1 MKKTNLSWV
10 GALLVFALLL
20 WCTAAT
26 PGKIDDPSTYTCAVY
41 SSALSLLPPVI
52 AIVLALN
59 TKEVYTSLLVG
70 IATGALLYAN
80 GNLELAL
87 TTLFFNEDGGMV
99 SKLSDSSNVGILVFL
114 VMLGILVALMNKAGG
129 SAAFG
134 RWASTHI
141 HTRAGAQF
149 ATLLLGILIF
159 VDDYFNCLTVG
170 SVMRPVTD
178 RQKVSRAKLAYLI
191 DATAAPVCIIA
202 PVSSWAAAVT
212 SSVPEGSG
220 INGFTMFLRTIP
232 YNYYAILTMVMS
244 LFLIFSGLDYGP
256 MKKHEDNALL
266 GDLFTTDDRP
276 YGDDAD
282 DGSDTRGHVVDL
294 IAPVLVLIAACI
306 FGMVYT
312 GGFFEGVDF
321 VTAFANCSA
330 SMGLVMGSAIALM
343 FTFVFYRVR
352 GVMTFQDFAACIP
365 EGFKAMVSPMLILT
379 LAWTLSGMTGLLGAK
394 YYVASLLSG
403 SAAALQYLLPI
414 IIFVVAVFLAFATGT
429 SWGTFSILVPIVC
442 HAFPEGEMLVVSIAA
457 CIPEGF
463 KAMVSPMLILTLAWT
478 LSGMTGLLG
487 AKYYVA
493 SLLSGSAAALQYL
506 LPIIIFV
513 VAVFLAFATGTS
525 WGTFSIL
532 VPIVCHAFPDGEM
545 LVVSIAACLSGAV
558 CGDHCSP
565 ISDTTIMASAGAH
578 CSHVNHVSTQLPYA
592 MTAAA
597 ISAGCYLLCGAA
609 QAVLG
614 DAANTLTSFVLLA
627 CAIAIELVVLSI
639 VRARMGHTG
648 KEEVT
653 KS

>member
-1 MKKTNLSWV
+1 MKNKNLSWA
-10 GALLVFALLL
+10 GALFVFALLL
-20 WCTAAT
+20 WCTAVT
-26 PGKIDDPSTYTCAVY
+26 PGKVADPATYTCAVY
-41 SSALSLLPPVI
+41 STFFSLLPPVI

-70 IATGALLYAN
+70 IASGALLYAN

-87 TTLFFNEDGGMV
+87 NTLFFNEDGGMIT
-99 SKLSDSSNVGILVFL
+99 KLSDSGNVGILAFL

-141 HTRAGAQF
+141 HSRAGAQF
-149 ATLLLGILIF
+149 ATLLLGVMIF

-191 DATAAPVCIIA
+191 DSTAAPICIIA

-212 SSVPEGSG
+212 SSVPAGSG

-232 YNYYAILTMVMS
+232 YNYYAVLTVVMS
-244 LFLIFSGLDYGP
+244 LFLIFTGAEFGP
-256 MKKHEDNALL
+256 MKLNEDNAQN
-266 GDLFTTDDRP
+266 GDLFTTADRP
-276 YGDDAD
+276 YGDDVD
-282 DGSDTRGHVVDL
+282 DGNDTNGHVIDL

-321 VTAFANCSA
+321 ITAFADCNASA
-330 SMGLVMGSAIALM
+330 GLVLGSSIALL

-352 GVMTFQDFAACIP
+352 SVMTFQDFAACIP
-365 EGFKAMVSPMLILT
+365 EGFKAMVSPMLILS

-394 YYVASLLSG
+394 YYVANLLG
-403 SAAALQYLLPI
+403 NSAAALQYLLPF
-414 IIFVVAVFLAFATGT
+414 IIFLVAVFLAFATGT
-429 SWGTFSILVPIVC
+429 SWGTFSILIPIVC
-442 HAFPEGEMLVVSIAA
+442 
-457 CIPEGF
+457 
-463 KAMVSPMLILTLAWT
+463 
-478 LSGMTGLLG
+478 
-487 AKYYVA
+487 
-493 SLLSGSAAALQYL
+493 Q
-506 LPIIIFV
+506 
-513 VAVFLAFATGTS
+513 
-525 WGTFSIL
+525 
-532 VPIVCHAFPDGEM
+532 AFPDGEM

-592 MTAAA
+592 ITVAAC
-597 ISAGCYLLCGAA
+597 SAVCYVITGLA

-614 DAANTLTSFVLLA
+614 SRASLLTSLVLLVV
-627 CAIAIELVVLSI
+627 AIVLELAVLSVI
-639 VRARMGHTG
+639 RARTRAKTSGETM
-648 KEEVT
+648 
-653 KS
+653 

>member
-1 MKKTNLSWV
+1 MKNKNLSWV
-10 GALLVFALLL
+10 GALFVFALLL
-20 WCTAAT
+20 WCTAVT
-26 PGKIDDPSTYTCAVY
+26 PGKVADPATYTCAVY
-41 SSALSLLPPVI
+41 STFFSLLPPVI

-70 IATGALLYAN
+70 IASGALLYAN

-87 TTLFFNEDGGMV
+87 NTLFFNEDGGMIT
-99 SKLSDSSNVGILVFL
+99 KLSDSGNVGILAFL

-141 HTRAGAQF
+141 HSRAGAQF
-149 ATLLLGILIF
+149 ATLLLGVMIF

-191 DATAAPVCIIA
+191 DSTAAPICIIA

-212 SSVPEGSG
+212 SSVPAGSG

-232 YNYYAILTMVMS
+232 YNYYAVMTVVMS
-244 LFLIFSGLDYGP
+244 LFLIFTGAEFGP
-256 MKKHEDNALL
+256 MKLNEDNAKN
-266 GDLFTTDDRP
+266 GDLFTTADRP
-276 YGDDAD
+276 YGDDVD
-282 DGSDTRGHVVDL
+282 DGSDTNGHVIDL
-294 IAPVLVLIAACI
+294 LAPVLVLIAACI

-321 VTAFANCSA
+321 ITAFADCNASA
-330 SMGLVMGSAIALM
+330 GLVLGSSIALL

-352 GVMTFQDFAACIP
+352 SVMTFQDFAACIP
-365 EGFKAMVSPMLILT
+365 EGFKAMVSPMLILS

-394 YYVASLLSG
+394 YYVANLLG
-403 SAAALQYLLPI
+403 NSAAALQYLLPA
-414 IIFVVAVFLAFATGT
+414 IIFLVAVFLAFATGT
-429 SWGTFSILVPIVC
+429 SWGTFSILIPIVC
-442 HAFPEGEMLVVSIAA
+442 
-457 CIPEGF
+457 
-463 KAMVSPMLILTLAWT
+463 
-478 LSGMTGLLG
+478 
-487 AKYYVA
+487 
-493 SLLSGSAAALQYL
+493 Q
-506 LPIIIFV
+506 
-513 VAVFLAFATGTS
+513 
-525 WGTFSIL
+525 
-532 VPIVCHAFPDGEM
+532 AFPDGEM

-592 MTAAA
+592 ITAAA
-597 ISAGCYLLCGAA
+597 CSAVCYVITGLA

-614 DAANTLTSFVLLA
+614 SRASLVTSLVLLVV
-627 CAIAIELVVLSI
+627 AIVLELAVLSVI
-639 VRARMGHTG
+639 RARTRAKTSGDA
-648 KEEVT
+648 V
-653 KS
+653 

>member
-1 MKKTNLSWV
+1 MKNKNLSWA
-10 GALLVFALLL
+10 GALFVFALLL
-20 WCTAAT
+20 WCTAVT
-26 PGKIDDPSTYTCAVY
+26 PGKVADPATYTCAVY
-41 SSALSLLPPVI
+41 STFFSLLPPVI

-70 IATGALLYAN
+70 IASGALLYAN

-87 TTLFFNEDGGMV
+87 NTLFFNEDGGMIT
-99 SKLSDSSNVGILVFL
+99 KLSDSGNVGILAFL

-141 HTRAGAQF
+141 HSRAGAQF
-149 ATLLLGILIF
+149 ATLLLGVLIF

-178 RQKVSRAKLAYLI
+178 RHKVSRAKLAYLI
-191 DATAAPVCIIA
+191 DSTAAPICIIA

-212 SSVPEGSG
+212 SSVPAGSG

-232 YNYYAILTMVMS
+232 YNYYAMLTVVMS
-244 LFLIFSGLDYGP
+244 LFLIFTGAEFGP
-256 MKKHEDNALL
+256 MKLNEDNAKN
-266 GDLFTTDDRP
+266 GDLFTTADRP
-276 YGDDAD
+276 YGDDVD
-282 DGSDTRGHVVDL
+282 DGNDTNGHVIDL

-321 VTAFANCSA
+321 ITAFADCNASA
-330 SMGLVMGSAIALM
+330 GLVLGSSIALL

-352 GVMTFQDFAACIP
+352 SVMTFQDFAACIP
-365 EGFKAMVSPMLILT
+365 EGFKAMVSPMLILS

-394 YYVASLLSG
+394 YYVANLLG
-403 SAAALQYLLPI
+403 NSAAALQYLLPV
-414 IIFVVAVFLAFATGT
+414 IIFLVAVFLAFATGT
-429 SWGTFSILVPIVC
+429 SWGTFSILIPIVC
-442 HAFPEGEMLVVSIAA
+442 
-457 CIPEGF
+457 
-463 KAMVSPMLILTLAWT
+463 
-478 LSGMTGLLG
+478 
-487 AKYYVA
+487 
-493 SLLSGSAAALQYL
+493 Q
-506 LPIIIFV
+506 
-513 VAVFLAFATGTS
+513 
-525 WGTFSIL
+525 
-532 VPIVCHAFPDGEM
+532 AFPDGEM

-592 MTAAA
+592 ITAAA
-597 ISAGCYLLCGAA
+597 CSAVCYVITGLA

-614 DAANTLTSFVLLA
+614 SRASLLTSLVLLVV
-627 CAIAIELVVLSI
+627 AIVLELAVLSVI
-639 VRARMGHTG
+639 RARTRAKISGETM
-648 KEEVT
+648 
-653 KS
+653 

>member
-1 MKKTNLSWV
+1 MKNKNLSWV
-10 GALLVFALLL
+10 GALFVFALLL
-20 WCTAAT
+20 WCTAVT
-26 PGKIDDPSTYTCAVY
+26 PGKVADPATYTCAVY
-41 SSALSLLPPVI
+41 STFFSLLPPVI

-70 IATGALLYAN
+70 IASGALLYAN

-87 TTLFFNEDGGMV
+87 NTLFFNEDGGMIT
-99 SKLSDSSNVGILVFL
+99 KLSDSGNVGILAFL

-141 HTRAGAQF
+141 HSRAGAQF
-149 ATLLLGILIF
+149 ATLLLGVMIF

-191 DATAAPVCIIA
+191 DSTAAPICIIA

-212 SSVPEGSG
+212 SSVPAGSG

-232 YNYYAILTMVMS
+232 YNYYAVLTVVMS
-244 LFLIFSGLDYGP
+244 LFLIFTGAEFGP
-256 MKKHEDNALL
+256 MKLNEDNAQN
-266 GDLFTTDDRP
+266 GDLFTTADRP
-276 YGDDAD
+276 YGDDVD
-282 DGSDTRGHVVDL
+282 DGSDTNGHVIDL

-321 VTAFANCSA
+321 ITAFADCNASA
-330 SMGLVMGSAIALM
+330 GLVLGSSIALL

-352 GVMTFQDFAACIP
+352 SVMTFQDFAACIP
-365 EGFKAMVSPMLILT
+365 EGFKAMVSPMLILS

-394 YYVASLLSG
+394 YYVANLLG
-403 SAAALQYLLPI
+403 NSAAALQYLLPF
-414 IIFVVAVFLAFATGT
+414 IIFLVAVFLAFATGT
-429 SWGTFSILVPIVC
+429 SWGTFSILIPIVC
-442 HAFPEGEMLVVSIAA
+442 
-457 CIPEGF
+457 
-463 KAMVSPMLILTLAWT
+463 
-478 LSGMTGLLG
+478 
-487 AKYYVA
+487 
-493 SLLSGSAAALQYL
+493 Q
-506 LPIIIFV
+506 
-513 VAVFLAFATGTS
+513 
-525 WGTFSIL
+525 
-532 VPIVCHAFPDGEM
+532 AFPDGEM

-592 MTAAA
+592 ITVAAC
-597 ISAGCYLLCGAA
+597 SAVCYVITGLA

-614 DAANTLTSFVLLA
+614 SRASLLTSLVLLVV
-627 CAIAIELVVLSI
+627 AIVLELAVLSVI
-639 VRARMGHTG
+639 RARTRAKTSGDA
-648 KEEVT
+648 V
-653 KS
+653 

>member
-1 MKKTNLSWV
+1 MKNKNLSWV
-10 GALLVFALLL
+10 GALFVFALLL
-20 WCTAAT
+20 WCTAVT
-26 PGKIDDPSTYTCAVY
+26 PGKVADPATYTCAVY
-41 SSALSLLPPVI
+41 STFFSLLPPVI

-70 IATGALLYAN
+70 IASGALLYAN

-87 TTLFFNEDGGMV
+87 NTLFFNEDGGMIT
-99 SKLSDSSNVGILVFL
+99 KLSDSGNVGILAFL

-141 HTRAGAQF
+141 HSRAGAQF
-149 ATLLLGILIF
+149 ATLLLGVMIF

-191 DATAAPVCIIA
+191 DSTAAPICIIA

-232 YNYYAILTMVMS
+232 YNYYAVLTVVMS
-244 LFLIFSGLDYGP
+244 LFLIFTGAEFGP
-256 MKKHEDNALL
+256 MKLNEDNAKN
-266 GDLFTTDDRP
+266 GDLFTTTDRP
-276 YGDDAD
+276 YGDDVD
-282 DGSDTRGHVVDL
+282 DGSDTNGHVIDL
-294 IAPVLVLIAACI
+294 LAPVLVLIAACI

-321 VTAFANCSA
+321 ITAFADCNASA
-330 SMGLVMGSAIALM
+330 GLVLGSSIALL

-352 GVMTFQDFAACIP
+352 SVMTFQDFAACIP
-365 EGFKAMVSPMLILT
+365 EGFKAMVSPMLILS

-394 YYVASLLSG
+394 YYVANLLG
-403 SAAALQYLLPI
+403 NSAAALQYLLPF
-414 IIFVVAVFLAFATGT
+414 IIFLVAVFLAFATGT
-429 SWGTFSILVPIVC
+429 SWGTFSILIPIVC
-442 HAFPEGEMLVVSIAA
+442 
-457 CIPEGF
+457 
-463 KAMVSPMLILTLAWT
+463 
-478 LSGMTGLLG
+478 
-487 AKYYVA
+487 
-493 SLLSGSAAALQYL
+493 Q
-506 LPIIIFV
+506 
-513 VAVFLAFATGTS
+513 
-525 WGTFSIL
+525 
-532 VPIVCHAFPDGEM
+532 AFPDGEM

-592 MTAAA
+592 ITAAA
-597 ISAGCYLLCGAA
+597 CSAVCYVITGLA

-614 DAANTLTSFVLLA
+614 SRASLVTSLVLLVV
-627 CAIAIELVVLSI
+627 AIVLELAVLSVI
-639 VRARMGHTG
+639 RARTRAKTSGDA
-648 KEEVT
+648 V
-653 KS
+653 